1 MKLTESRRGAV
12 LERRDVHGEVVRVE
26 IDPSILGTLFERGLG
41 AHYTDR
47 DKIMLL
53 VEPVVI
59 RPLLVEW
66 DAEKTAITVDLE
78 RAEAARS
85 AVQRRSV
92 RPVVHTATMH
102 IWKHAQ
108 DRYARLSATTS
119 ATFHHHHHGP
129 PRRFIILA

>member
-12 LERRDVHGEVVRVE
+12 LERRDVHGEV
-26 IDPSILGTLFERGLG
+26 
-41 AHYTDR
+41 

-119 ATFHHHHHGP
+119 ATF
-129 PRRFIILA
+129 IIIITGLPGGSSS